1 MNIAKKVIKGKRINR
16 ASLKSRRL
24 IIKALLE
31 LMEEQPF
38 AEITIKEI
46 TDRAEL
52 VRRTFYGHFSSKE
65 DVLRSYIDGLDSQLE
80 EIISDTGEPFLHYV
94 IRQFFTFWSE
104 HASFLRMLK
113 NNGIFLPFDA
123 IEGFLN
129 NLEMTLPVERWKNL
143 QDRDYSFSCAFM
155 AGGLLNLLYSWID
168 RSSGE
173 TSEEM
178 AEAFIS
184 LIGGER

>member
-1 MNIAKKVIKGKRINR
+1 MNIVKQVTKGKRINR

-31 LMEEQPF
+31 LMEEHPF
-38 AEITIKEI
+38 VEITIKEI

-52 VRRTFYGHFSSKE
+52 VRRTFYGHFSSKD
-65 DVLRSYIDGLDSQLE
+65 DVLRSYIDGLGSQLS
-80 EIISDTGEPFLHYV
+80 EIISDTGEPLLHYAS
-94 IRQFFTFWSE
+94 RQFFTFWSE
-104 HASFLRMLK
+104 HANFLRMLK
-113 NNGIFLPFDA
+113 NNGLFLPVDA
-123 IEGFLN
+123 IERFLN
-129 NLEMTLPVERWKNL
+129 NLEITLPVKRWKNL
-143 QDRDYSFSCAFM
+143 QDRDHTFSCAYM

-168 RSSGE
+168 RASGE